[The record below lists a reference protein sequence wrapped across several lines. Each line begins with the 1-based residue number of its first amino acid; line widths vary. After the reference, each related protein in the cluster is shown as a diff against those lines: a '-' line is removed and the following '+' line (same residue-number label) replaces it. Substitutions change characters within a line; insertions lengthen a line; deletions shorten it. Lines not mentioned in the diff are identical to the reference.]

1 MKLASLLNIFMNE
14 AYQHKYKLHTFFR
27 PEVMCLGILFSVWR
41 EQTMNIK
48 RRKNNEK
55 LPEIP
60 IQKQAVH
67 RDRGRGTEPCLGV
80 RDTDDMFLYECSTDI
95 QGT

>member
-1 MKLASLLNIFMNE
+1 MLNIKGLRKVL
-14 AYQHKYKLHTFFR
+14 AGQGIASKIRKILKHKGLHT
-27 PEVMCLGILFSVWR
+27 S
-41 EQTMNIK
+41 IK
-48 RRKNNEK
+48 TQNEK
-55 LPEIP
+55 LFEIP

-80 RDTDDMFLYECSTDI
+80 RDTYDMFLYEYSTDI